1 MGRYR
6 VGREMAPAARRL
18 SVIIPTLDEQDHIR
32 LLLDDLAA
40 LRRDGHELI
49 LVDGGSSDST
59 RAAAAG
65 LVDRIICTGHGRALQ
80 MNAGAGAATG
90 DIFWFLH
97 ADSRVPPGA
106 ATALIRACA
115 AGHVWGRFDIH
126 LSGRQWQLRVV
137 EQLMNLRSCVSGVAT
152 GDQGIFVAR
161 KSFAGVGGFPE
172 LPLMEDIALSKALR
186 RHASPHCIRQPRL
199 LTSSRRWE
207 EHGILRT
214 ILLMWR
220 LRLAYLLGIAPRRLA
235 RHYR

>member
-1 MGRYR
+1 
-6 VGREMAPAARRL
+6 MARAACRL
-18 SVIIPTLDEQDHIR
+18 SVIIPTLDEQEHIR

-65 LVDRIICTGHGRALQ
+65 LVDRIIATGRGRALQ
-80 MNAGAGAATG
+80 MNAGAGTATG

-106 ATALIRACA
+106 ATALVRACA
-115 AGHVWGRFDIH
+115 DGHAWGRFDVR
-126 LSGRQWQLRVV
+126 LSGGHWLLRAV
-137 EQLMNLRSCVSGVAT
+137 ERLMNLRSCVSGVAT

-161 KSFAGVGGFPE
+161 ESFAAVGGFPE

-186 RHASPHCIRQPRL
+186 RHARPHCIRQPRL

-207 EHGILRT
+207 ERGILRT

-235 RHYR
+235 RLYR

>member
-1 MGRYR
+1 
-6 VGREMAPAARRL
+6 MAPAARRL

-32 LLLDDLAA
+32 LLLNDLAA
-40 LRRDGHELI
+40 LRHNGHELI

-59 RAAAAG
+59 RAAATG
-65 LVDRIICTGHGRALQ
+65 LVDRIIATGRGRALQ
-80 MNAGAGAATG
+80 MNAGAGAASG
-90 DIFWFLH
+90 EIFWFLH

-106 ATALIRACA
+106 ATTLIRAYTD
-115 AGHVWGRFDIH
+115 GHIWGRFDIR
-126 LSGRQWQLRVV
+126 LSGRHWLLRVV
-137 EQLMNLRSCVSGVAT
+137 ERSMNLRSCVSGMAT

-161 KSFAGVGGFPE
+161 EAFAAVGGFPE

-186 RHASPHCIRQPRL
+186 RYAPPHCIRKPRL

-220 LRLAYLLGIAPRRLA
+220 LRLAYLLGIAPHRLSLI
-235 RHYR
+235 HI